1 MEEFQWRCEMGGSR
15 LRFGLDCA
23 GEATPRE
30 ISPMKLTLKAA
41 AAIAL
46 AVPVSASFAMGQ
58 ATGVSRPDEVFIT
71 TSPEVSAQPAV
82 SQHAPAT
89 TSPAA
94 QVHPAELKTRDV
106 LSASAVAS
114 AEGSPMASMRDDVVG
129 PGNAGVDAN
138 VVARVDG
145 PSNQLPTGTLLKVTL
160 GREMTTKSTKIGS
173 EFSGRLIEAVL
184 RDGRVL
190 LPAGSVLAG
199 RVTDV
204 HGGRRISGEASIH
217 LQPTAITLPDGTRY
231 GVRAQ
236 VVDTELYNSTR
247 VDSEGTIVRRDHS
260 VKTLSAVG
268 LSTGS
273 GAAAGAV
280 IGGWPGALIGAG
292 VGAGV
297 STTVWLKQDR
307 QTSLPT
313 DAKVTFILTSPMT
326 IGMQ

>member
-1 MEEFQWRCEMGGSR
+1 
-15 LRFGLDCA
+15 
-23 GEATPRE
+23 
-30 ISPMKLTLKAA
+30 MKITLKAA

-58 ATGVSRPDEVFIT
+58 ATGVSHPDEVFIT
-71 TSPEVSAQPAV
+71 TSPEINTQPVVRQPAPV
-82 SQHAPAT
+82 STST
-89 TSPAA
+89 TP
-94 QVHPAELKTRDV
+94 QVHSSELKTRDV
-106 LSASAVAS
+106 LSASAAVP
-114 AEGSPMASMRDDVVG
+114 AERSPMAAMRDDVVG
-129 PGNAGVDAN
+129 TPNAGVDAN

-145 PSNQLPTGTLLKVTL
+145 PSNQLPSGTLLKVTL
-160 GREMTTKSTKIGS
+160 GRELTTKSTQIGS
-173 EFSGRLIEAVL
+173 AFSGQLIEAVM

-204 HGGRRISGEASIH
+204 HGGKRVTGEASIH

-231 GVRAQ
+231 TVRGQ
-236 VVDTELYNSTR
+236 VVDTELYGSTK
-247 VDSEGTIVRRDHS
+247 VDSEGTIIRRDHPM
-260 VKTLSAVG
+260 KTLSAVG

-297 STTVWLKQDR
+297 STVVWLKQDR
-307 QTSLPT
+307 QTALPT